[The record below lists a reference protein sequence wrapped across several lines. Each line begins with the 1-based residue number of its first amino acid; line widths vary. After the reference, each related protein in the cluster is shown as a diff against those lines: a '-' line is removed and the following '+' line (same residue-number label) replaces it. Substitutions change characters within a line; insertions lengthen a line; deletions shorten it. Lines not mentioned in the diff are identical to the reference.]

1 VGILRCT
8 SCSCQ
13 LLLAA
18 WLSGC
23 LLPVLV
29 LSWCPSEYR
38 WSQYLWRGSFSPG
51 RILGWASQICRKGQ
65 KPGAGAM
72 VITSQSFCC
81 DSVLASDPYCC
92 TGTLTPALPKVHS
105 VLLWKKAIQ
114 EDAQHLSSPRGLR
127 DTKATPLFMLHGSL
141 RGQVSPCP
149 AQPLVCLCPQF
160 LSLTDAL
167 QYISH
172 LRVCLWAA
180 SLRHSMLTDP
190 PSWVPSDDVSVLD
203 MLAHLCSFY
212 FCSENSCFLG
222 WPVECFILFL
232 LISKCFQANRTLVR
246 SALNHHPGTAPL
258 AFPLCIVSCTG
269 SDLSRRIKGS

>member
-92 TGTLTPALPKVHS
+92 TGTLTPSLEKSHS
-105 VLLWKKAIQ
+105 GRCSA
-114 EDAQHLSSPRGLR
+114 
-127 DTKATPLFMLHGSL
+127 PLQPQRTQGHKSY
-141 RGQVSPCP
+141 
-149 AQPLVCLCPQF
+149 PLVHAPRLPEGSGQSLPSPAPC
-160 LSLTDAL
+160 LSLST
-167 QYISH
+167 IPFSH
-172 LRVCLWAA
+172 RCSPV
-180 SLRHSMLTDP
+180 HLT
-190 PSWVPSDDVSVLD
+190 SQGLSVGCQPQTLHAD
-203 MLAHLCSFY
+203 RS
-212 FCSENSCFLG
+212 SFLG
-222 WPVECFILFL
+222 
-232 LISKCFQANRTLVR
+232 
-246 SALNHHPGTAPL
+246 PL
-258 AFPLCIVSCTG
+258 
-269 SDLSRRIKGS
+269 